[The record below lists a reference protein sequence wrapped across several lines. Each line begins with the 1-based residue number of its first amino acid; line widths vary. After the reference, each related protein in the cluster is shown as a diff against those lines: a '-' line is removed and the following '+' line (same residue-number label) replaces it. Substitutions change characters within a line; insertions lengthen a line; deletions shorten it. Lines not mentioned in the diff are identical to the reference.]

1 LGEAVHE
8 ISQPDSYTKGNLV
21 KTYAIAIAA
30 AFAALISSAAGA
42 VTYTPFYSQRIG
54 YQDGGSTIVFGKD
67 PAVYISETASS
78 NTSVNG
84 TISYSFLINGGPANS
99 FVPMDFLG
107 NFSLVFQGDQPGVPG
122 GGRWSQAL
130 FAIDAS
136 DSVYLDANH
145 LERGAALT
153 MDASCNLAGF
163 GCSSTQGMAPVS
175 NYIDTG
181 ESFISTSYYGS
192 GAASL
197 SGIFSGI
204 LYAPTD
210 SLGQSSGSVVL
221 FAAAGSGN
229 AYGTWTYPASTTF
242 LDPHFEIN
250 ANWLASHPDTTLALP
265 PGVGNATVPVPE
277 PATWALA
284 LLGMAV
290 LATRRIASRSD
301 C

>member
-1 LGEAVHE
+1 MRFRNPTRTQKE
-8 ISQPDSYTKGNLV
+8 NLV
-21 KTYAIAIAA
+21 KTYAVAIAA

-107 NFSLVFQGDQPGVPG
+107 NFSLVFQGDLPGYG
-122 GGRWSQAL
+122 QGRWSQAQ
-130 FAIDAS
+130 FSIEAS
-136 DSVYLDANH
+136 DSVYLGANY
-145 LERGAALT
+145 LERGAALV
-153 MDASCNLAGF
+153 MDASCNMQSDG
-163 GCSSTQGMAPVS
+163 GCSTTSLGMLPVG

-181 ESFISTSYYGS
+181 ESFISSSYYS
-192 GAASL
+192 RGAASL
-197 SGIFSGI
+197 SGIFSGV

-210 SLGQSSGSVVL
+210 ALGQSSGTVTL
-221 FAAAGSGN
+221 FAAAGSGSPS
-229 AYGTWTYPASTTF
+229 GTGNFPASTTF

-250 ANWLASHPDTTLALP
+250 ANWLASHPETTLALP

-277 PATWALA
+277 PAPWALA
-284 LLGMAV
+284 LLGLAV
-290 LATRRIASRSD
+290 LATRRIASRSA